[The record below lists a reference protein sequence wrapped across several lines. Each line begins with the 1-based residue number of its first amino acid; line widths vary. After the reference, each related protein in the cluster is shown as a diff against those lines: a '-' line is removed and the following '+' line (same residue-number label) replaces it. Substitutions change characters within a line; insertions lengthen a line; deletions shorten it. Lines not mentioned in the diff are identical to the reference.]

1 MKVEK
6 KKLGKC
12 RVQIEVALDAA
23 EIGAVVK
30 KVERVF
36 VREARLPGFR
46 PGKCPVELIRKRFAE
61 GLSAETLDTM
71 VRDNL
76 ESAVKESGV
85 DSVGVTEIKDR
96 KADASGGSFTAVV
109 DVRPDFK
116 LPSYK
121 GLKIEFRD
129 VKVADADV
137 ENQLAR
143 IREAYAKYEDAK
155 EGDAVAK
162 GDFAQIDYKGQI
174 DSKPIS
180 EVAPQNEAKILA
192 AGEGFWTQVEDG
204 RFIPELLDALVGMKA
219 GESKEVKVKFAKE
232 NVPEAVAGK
241 KAVYSLSLKSFRR
254 RILPDD
260 AEFLEKTKA
269 ESIEKMTSDI
279 REAMQKRADEDE
291 ARRREDQAVELLL
304 KKADFDVPGS
314 VVGRAAD
321 AWLEDFAKRAKYAG
335 LDDGYFAKNRE
346 KILKDAEEHAEKQVR
361 LFYLLDAIAKA
372 ENIASGEDANKKA
385 LDFVIANAKR

>member
-109 DVRPDFK
+109 DVRPEFK

-129 VKVADADV
+129 AKVADADV

-269 ESIEKMTSDI
+269 ESIEKMASDI

-314 VVGRAAD
+314 VVARAAD

-385 LDFVIANAKR
+385 LDLVIANAKR

>member
-109 DVRPDFK
+109 DVRPEFK

-129 VKVADADV
+129 AKVADADV

-269 ESIEKMTSDI
+269 ESIEKMASDI

-314 VVGRAAD
+314 VVERAAD

>member
-314 VVGRAAD
+314 VVERAAD

>member
-109 DVRPDFK
+109 DVRPEFK

-129 VKVADADV
+129 AKVADADV

-314 VVGRAAD
+314 VVERAAD

-385 LDFVIANAKR
+385 LDLVIANAKR

>member
-109 DVRPDFK
+109 DVRPEFK

-314 VVGRAAD
+314 VVERAAD

-385 LDFVIANAKR
+385 LDLVIANAKR

>member
-109 DVRPDFK
+109 DVRPEFK

-129 VKVADADV
+129 AKVADADV

-204 RFIPELLDALVGMKA
+204 RFIPELLDALVGMKT

-314 VVGRAAD
+314 VVERAAD

-385 LDFVIANAKR
+385 LDLVIANAKR